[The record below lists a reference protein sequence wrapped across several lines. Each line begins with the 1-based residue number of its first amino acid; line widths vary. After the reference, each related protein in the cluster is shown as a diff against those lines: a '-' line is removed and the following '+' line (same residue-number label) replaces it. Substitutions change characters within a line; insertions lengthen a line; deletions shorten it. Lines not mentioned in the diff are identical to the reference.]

1 MIEVFID
8 RWNTGFAVR
17 TTNIALTSALHDFN
31 RRYNSPKIDRVRG
44 KVVVVPGDNFF
55 VYDKQREQFVYIKAA
70 WEEVKGFL
78 DHMKS
83 QFRTPI
89 KIDIENKAPKKKG
102 DKVVF
107 DRHTL
112 RLVEDDEYW
121 AWQNEATD
129 LALVDGR
136 RHTVLEV
143 QTGRGKAAYNATEI
157 RIPGGWKKIGD
168 MKVGDVVI
176 GGDGKPTNVIGV
188 YPQGEVDLYDVTFD
202 DGRTVKTCGEHLWQ
216 CFYVNTTPKRR
227 WDVRNTLEMKRL
239 ISMPNPRVYIPLPE
253 PEETTEKEF
262 PIHPYLL
269 GALLGDG
276 SISQNTIGITK
287 YDVEFLDRVKSHLPA
302 GTVMAGG
309 GNGKDWRLVG
319 SVRGYNPLYRHL
331 KELELQGTV
340 PDTKFI
346 PKQYLEGSIEQ
357 RWELLRGLMDTDG
370 TVNKDGGQPSFC
382 STSKLLALGVQELV
396 RSLGGIASISEKRPF
411 YTHKGERNEG
421 KLAYIVFIR
430 MKKPSMLF
438 HLTRKKELTRDD
450 GQYTKDLKLRVRSI
464 EPCGRG
470 EATCISVDNADSLY
484 VTEGWIVTH
493 NTKSAMKYMVK
504 LGKRVLVITKAGY
517 VDKWQGDLLG
527 GLKPRPGEFVRVKD
541 LDELEDLFLI
551 ADAGRMNSTGKG
563 DKDIKVILISSHCID
578 NYIQRWC
585 SGDFFKVSPYDFIE
599 KLGIGLTV
607 YDESHQ
613 LFRMNF
619 WSFIMMDHEHVLD
632 LSATLDPEQDFMKA
646 RYKERFP
653 KEARFDLE
661 YDAYVEM
668 YGIYFNWNDT
678 KALTRLNRMS
688 MYNHT
693 EFEKL
698 IMKKKTTE
706 NEYFNMLNRLLIPWF
721 FDNWKPGQRAL
732 VLFATKEMCTRFT
745 KFIQG
750 RHPGKRVERYIQG
763 DKYDKAKTGDVIVST
778 RGKSGTAVDYEGLV
792 LNLTTVAVDDIQ
804 ASLQILGRT
813 RKTTLIE
820 WGIVPKIVFPVCRQ
834 VRKQVDY
841 YKRKLKKFEGK
852 VTKALTM
859 GSSFVIH

>member
-1 MIEVFID
+1 MIEVFIE
-8 RWNTGFAVR
+8 RWNTGFSVR
-17 TTNIALTSALHDFN
+17 TPNVSMINALHDFN

-44 KVVVVPGDNFF
+44 RVVVVPGDDFF
-55 VYDKQREQFVYIKAA
+55 VHDKRRDQFVYIKAA
-70 WEEVKGFL
+70 WDEVKGFL
-78 DHMKS
+78 DHMKARF
-83 QFRTPI
+83 QTPV
-89 KIDIENKAPKKKG
+89 KITIQNKQSKKKG

-107 DRHTL
+107 DRHNLT
-112 RLVEDDEYW
+112 LVETDEYW
-121 AWQNEATD
+121 MWQNDATD
-129 LALVDGR
+129 LALLEGR
-136 RHTVLEV
+136 EHTVLEV
-143 QTGRGKAAYNATEI
+143 QTGRGKALYNDTEI

-176 GGDGKPTNVIGV
+176 GGDGKPTNVVGV
-188 YPQGEVDLYDVTFD
+188 FPQGEVDLYDVTFD
-202 DGRTVKTCGEHLWQ
+202 DGRTVKACGEHLWQ
-216 CFYVNTTPKRR
+216 CFYINTTPKRR

-262 PIHPYLL
+262 PIHPYCL

-276 SISQNTIGITK
+276 GISQKSITFTK
-287 YDVEFLDRVKSHLPA
+287 DDAEVIDRLRDTLPEGSEIRKMSADYQWVIAGKIRGFNPLAKKLEVLHLA
-302 GTVMAGG
+302 GTV
-309 GNGKDWRLVG
+309 
-319 SVRGYNPLYRHL
+319 S
-331 KELELQGTV
+331 
-340 PDTKFI
+340 DTKFI
-346 PKQYLEGSIEQ
+346 PKQYFEGSIEQ

-382 STSKLLALGVQELV
+382 STSKLMALGVQELV
-396 RSLGGIASISEKRPF
+396 RSLGGIASISEKRTF
-411 YTHKGERNEG
+411 FTYKGGRKEG
-421 KLAYIVFIR
+421 KLAYNVFIR

-438 HLTRKKELTRDD
+438 HLTRKKALTRDD
-450 GQYTKDLKLRVRSI
+450 GQYAKDLKLRVKSI

-484 VTEGWIVTH
+484 VTESWIVTH

-504 LGKRVLVITKAGY
+504 LGERVLVITKAGY

-527 GLKPRPGEFVRVKD
+527 GLKLRPGEFVRIKD
-541 LDELEDLFLI
+541 LEELEDLLLI
-551 ADAGRMNSTGKG
+551 AHAGRMNSTGKG

-585 SGDFFKVSPYDFIE
+585 GDEFFKVSPYDFIE

-619 WSFIMMDHEHVLD
+619 WSFIMMDHCHVLD
-632 LSATLDPEQDFMKA
+632 LSATLEPDQDFMKE

-653 KEARFDLE
+653 KEARFELE

-668 YGIYFNWNDT
+668 YGIYFNWKDH

-698 IMKKKTTE
+698 IMKKKSTE
-706 NEYFNMLNRLLIPWF
+706 TEYFSMLNRMLIPWF
-721 FDNWKPGQRAL
+721 FENWKPGQRAL
-732 VLFATKEMCTRFT
+732 VLFATKEMCTRFSKYLKT
-745 KFIQG
+745 

-763 DKYDKAKTGDVIVST
+763 DKYDVAKLGDVIVST

-792 LNLTTVAVDDIQ
+792 LNVTTVAVDDTQ

-813 RKTTLIE
+813 RKTTLIQ

-852 VTKALTM
+852 VSKAVTM

>member
-17 TTNIALTSALHDFN
+17 TTNIALSTALHDFN
-31 RRYNSPKIDRVRG
+31 RRFNSPKIDRVRG

-70 WEEVKGFL
+70 WEEVKEFL
-78 DHMKS
+78 NHMKS
-83 QFRTPI
+83 QFRTEI
-89 KIDIENKAPKKKG
+89 KVDIENKVPKRKG
-102 DKVVF
+102 DKVIF

-112 RLVEDDEYW
+112 KLIEEDEYW

-129 LALVDGR
+129 LALVEGR

-143 QTGRGKAAYNATEI
+143 QTGRGK
-157 RIPGGWKKIGD
+157 
-168 MKVGDVVI
+168 
-176 GGDGKPTNVIGV
+176 
-188 YPQGEVDLYDVTFD
+188 
-202 DGRTVKTCGEHLWQ
+202 
-216 CFYVNTTPKRR
+216 
-227 WDVRNTLEMKRL
+227 
-239 ISMPNPRVYIPLPE
+239 
-253 PEETTEKEF
+253 
-262 PIHPYLL
+262 
-269 GALLGDG
+269 
-276 SISQNTIGITK
+276 
-287 YDVEFLDRVKSHLPA
+287 
-302 GTVMAGG
+302 
-309 GNGKDWRLVG
+309 
-319 SVRGYNPLYRHL
+319 
-331 KELELQGTV
+331 
-340 PDTKFI
+340 
-346 PKQYLEGSIEQ
+346 
-357 RWELLRGLMDTDG
+357 
-370 TVNKDGGQPSFC
+370 
-382 STSKLLALGVQELV
+382 
-396 RSLGGIASISEKRPF
+396 
-411 YTHKGERNEG
+411 
-421 KLAYIVFIR
+421 
-430 MKKPSMLF
+430 
-438 HLTRKKELTRDD
+438 
-450 GQYTKDLKLRVRSI
+450 
-464 EPCGRG
+464 
-470 EATCISVDNADSLY
+470 
-484 VTEGWIVTH
+484 
-493 NTKSAMKYMVK
+493 TKSAMKYMVK

-541 LDELEDLFLI
+541 MDELEDLFLI

-578 NYIQRWC
+578 NYIQKWC

-632 LSATLDPEQDFMKA
+632 LSATLDPEQDFMKV

-653 KEARFDLE
+653 KEARFELE

-668 YGIYFNWNDT
+668 YGIYFNWNDP
-678 KALTRLNRMS
+678 KAVGRLNRMS

-706 NEYFNMLNRLLIPWF
+706 SEYFNMLNRLLMPWF
-721 FDNWKPGQRAL
+721 FENWKPGQRAL

-745 KFIQG
+745 RFIQG

-792 LNLTTVAVDDIQ
+792 LNLTTVAVDDKQ

-841 YKRKLKKFEGK
+841 YKRKINKFEGK